1 MKDYVIKATGG
12 NDEVRAYV
20 ATTRE
25 MVETARIN
33 HNTTKVATAALG
45 RTLTATSMMGLMM
58 KIEKDELTV
67 IIKGGGPIGTILATS
82 DAKGIVR
89 GYVQNPDVN
98 VENYPNGKLNVA
110 GAVGTDGYVQV
121 IKDLGLKEPYIG
133 SYPLVSGE
141 IAEDFTHYFA
151 LSEQTPSVVSLG
163 VLTRNTEV
171 ERVMTNEDG
180 SEEHVLCQE
189 FDVEQAGGFIV
200 QLMPFASE
208 ETISTLERNI
218 KDIPSVTTL
227 LKSGNKPE
235 DILEIVLKDLDPKI
249 LDMCEV
255 GFECNCSKE
264 RTGKVLQSIG
274 RQELQTIIEEDK
286 QAEVTCHFCNKKYHF
301 TEEEL
306 VELLNDIK

>member
-25 MVETARIN
+25 MVETARKN

-58 KIEKDELTV
+58 KNEKDELTV

-82 DAKGIVR
+82 DAKGKVR

-171 ERVMTNEDG
+171 ERKITNQDGTEDV
-180 SEEHVLCQE
+180 VLCRE

-218 KDIPSVTTL
+218 KDIPSITNL
-227 LKSGNKPE
+227 LKAGNKPE
-235 DILEIVLKDLDPKI
+235 DILEIILKDLDPKI

-274 RQELQTIIEEDK
+274 KQELQTIIEEDK
-286 QAEVTCHFCNKKYHF
+286 QAEVTCHFCNKKYNF
-301 TEEEL
+301 TEDEL

>member
-1 MKDYVIKATGG
+1 MKDYVIKATSG

-25 MVETARIN
+25 MVEIARKN

-58 KIEKDELTV
+58 KNEKDELTV

-82 DAKGIVR
+82 DSKGKVR
-89 GYVQNPDVN
+89 GYVQNPDVQ
-98 VENYPNGKLNVA
+98 VENYSNGKLNVA
-110 GAVGTDGYVQV
+110 GAVGKDGHVQV

-163 VLTRNTEV
+163 VLTRNNEV
-171 ERVMTNEDG
+171 ERKITKEDG
-180 SEEHVLCQE
+180 TEESIICKE

-208 ETISTLERNI
+208 ETISTLERNVS
-218 KDIPSVTTL
+218 DIASITTL
-227 LKSGNKPE
+227 LKQGNKPE

-264 RTGKVLQSIG
+264 RTARVLQSIG
-274 RQELQTIIEEDK
+274 RDELQAIIEEDK
-286 QAEVTCHFCNKKYHF
+286 KAEVTCHFCNEKYNF

-306 VELLNDIK
+306 IEILNTIK

>member
-1 MKDYVIKATGG
+1 MKDYVIKATSG
-12 NDEVRAYV
+12 NGEIRAYV
-20 ATTRE
+20 GNTRE
-25 MVETARIN
+25 MVEQARVN

-58 KIEKDELTV
+58 KNEKDELTV

-82 DAKGIVR
+82 DAKGMVR
-89 GYVQNPDVN
+89 GYVQNPDVQ

-163 VLTRNTEV
+163 VLTRNMEV
-171 ERVMTNEDG
+171 ERKITKEDG
-180 SEEHVLCQE
+180 SEEIVVCRE
-189 FDVEQAGGFIV
+189 FDVEQADGFIV

-208 ETISTLERNI
+208 ETIATLENNI

-227 LKSGNKPE
+227 LKAGNKPE
-235 DILEIVLKDLDPKI
+235 DIVEMVLKDLEPKI
-249 LDMCEV
+249 LDVCEV

-274 RQELQTIIEEDK
+274 EKELQAIIDEDK
-286 QAEVTCHFCNKKYHF
+286 QAEVTCHFCNNKYHF

-306 VELLNDIK
+306 VELLNSIK